1 MLRST
6 GVWNFTKTP
15 TVNGAPLIGGVTI
28 SDTPPASPVPG
39 QLWLE
44 SDSGAMF
51 ARWADANSEQWVQV
65 NVAGIPDAPLDV
77 NGLYGRGA
85 GTWKDLNALFGNYL
99 PLTGGTLTGNLIAP
113 TVRADTG
120 LQTGAGVVF
129 TNIANFQIGYAGAA
143 NLTSGT
149 SLFEIMFAGTAA
161 YRFSPSAGLRPVSDN
176 AMVLGASSQRWST
189 VYAGTGTI
197 NTSDEREKQD
207 IRPLDEAEKRVAQA
221 LKGLIV
227 AYRWKDA
234 VQAKGEGDARIHVG
248 IIAQRV
254 AEAFE
259 AEGLDPAQYGL
270 WCADALTTHVPPV
283 LGDDGSLIEEAREE
297 PTGEIR
303 YGVRY
308 DELLAF
314 IIGGL

>member
-1 MLRST
+1 
-6 GVWNFTKTP
+6 
-15 TVNGAPLIGGVTI
+15 
-28 SDTPPASPVPG
+28 
-39 QLWLE
+39 
-44 SDSGAMF
+44 
-51 ARWADANSEQWVQV
+51 
-65 NVAGIPDAPLDV
+65 
-77 NGLYGRGA
+77 
-85 GTWKDLNALFGNYL
+85 
-99 PLTGGTLTGNLIAP
+99 
-113 TVRADTG
+113 
-120 LQTGAGVVF
+120 
-129 TNIANFQIGYAGAA
+129 
-143 NLTSGT
+143 
-149 SLFEIMFAGTAA
+149 
-161 YRFSPSAGLRPVSDN
+161 
-176 AMVLGASSQRWST
+176 MVLGASSQRWST